1 MDWVR
6 KKFKKNKVYVW
17 CDEAGNPVVEGGKVR
32 MRYKPEDEREYSPAA
47 SAIRNLDDGGVLDDG
62 LDPMT
67 DIPKPDPCES
77 DRIVVYTDGASRGN
91 PGEAGLGVVLI
102 SGNKLRDIGRYMG
115 KTTNNVAELTAI
127 KVALSSIR
135 RRDLPVY
142 IHTDSTYARGVLT
155 KGWKAK
161 ANVELIEDIR
171 RLMQNFNRVTI
182 DYIEGHA
189 GHYGNERADKLANV
203 AIDRKGSVD
212 RRDEITDY

>member
-1 MDWVR
+1 MAWVR
-6 KKFKKNKVYVW
+6 KQFKKNKVYVW
-17 CDEAGNPVVEGGKVR
+17 CGDDGAPVVEGGKVR
-32 MRYKPEDEREYSPAA
+32 MRYKPEDEREYTPAA
-47 SAIRNLDDGGVLDDG
+47 SAIRDLNDAPAHDDG

-67 DIPKPDPCES
+67 DVPKPDPCEP

-102 SGNKLRDIGRYMG
+102 NGKNLRDIGRYLG

-135 RRDLPVY
+135 RRDVPVY
-142 IHTDSTYARGVLT
+142 LFTDSTYARGVLT

-161 ANVELIEDIR
+161 ANVELIDEIR
-171 RLMQNFNRVTI
+171 KLIRNFSRVTI
-182 DYIEGHA
+182 DYNEGHA
-189 GHYGNERADKLANV
+189 GHFGNERADKLANV
-203 AIDRKGSVD
+203 AIDTKGSID